1 MICKADAF
9 GGGVKIHEGMFFKM
23 CPTCYENYE
32 DEEAVRMIN
41 DYLMQITPEDDEEEC
56 ETRSLS

>member
-32 DEEAVRMIN
+32 DEEAIRMID
-41 DYLMQITPEDDEEEC
+41 DYLMQITDDENDESKNDE
-56 ETRSLS
+56 